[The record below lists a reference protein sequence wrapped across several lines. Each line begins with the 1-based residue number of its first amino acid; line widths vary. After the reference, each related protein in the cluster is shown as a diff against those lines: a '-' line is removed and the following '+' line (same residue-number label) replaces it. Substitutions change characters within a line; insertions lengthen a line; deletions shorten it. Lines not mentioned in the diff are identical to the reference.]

1 MRKARIGIFG
11 MVPISLLQD
20 CTLHELKAYAALAS
34 FQGSNDSAWPSL
46 EQIGERA
53 NMHPHNVS
61 KAIKKL
67 SQKGWVQVDRRGKK
81 LTNSYAVA
89 HEIIADDLAESAGS
103 DLVESCS
110 ELAESTKCDSVES
123 TNSIRKEQVKE
134 QVKEQA
140 ASPPLSL
147 ESESDTKTN
156 VATVRAK
163 FLELAGKGGRWGAKQ
178 TKIAQSLLKD
188 FPPDHVCE
196 NMKLLKEECIAKRG
210 QYGWAFSMEKLT
222 WKWEDIETIKEAEDA
237 DLMSEMKRLFPGWVP
252 KSERTA

>member
-1 MRKARIGIFG
+1 MTAWNKA
-11 MVPISLLQD
+11 V
-20 CTLHELKAYAALAS
+20 
-34 FQGSNDSAWPSL
+34 
-46 EQIGERA
+46 
-53 NMHPHNVS
+53 
-61 KAIKKL
+61 
-67 SQKGWVQVDRRGKK
+67 
-81 LTNSYAVA
+81 
-89 HEIIADDLAESAGS
+89 
-103 DLVESCS
+103 
-110 ELAESTKCDSVES
+110 DSVSSPNGLGPEPES
-123 TNSIRKEQVKE
+123 DSGQNPSSLGPQPESLYSETTAEITAKHTE
-134 QVKEQA
+134 
-140 ASPPLSL
+140 SPPLSL
-147 ESESDTKTN
+147 ESEPDTKTN
-156 VATVRAK
+156 VATVKAK